1 MHRRQKNSTLYCE
14 RIEKRKGGWRGTQE
28 RLGAWECVSIK
39 SVDFL
44 LGHDEQATKS
54 NIKHGNDSRSGC
66 RGLSRMLLLGAFSI
80 IDLPRLVWPT
90 RWTVTRKA
98 SWAWFMN
105 IFLILVHVLSTI
117 TRKSMMFCVDLISD
131 GPEDQIDPTY
141 EITVKISKT
150 RWYVTR
156 SIIYSHTRHFIYF
169 IFVKTLCNSFHPTN
183 FYHCFD
189 RLNDVHYLKFLSIS
203 YYNKIFENYDKEI
216 AINRYLDFWFYNY

>member
-105 IFLILVHVLSTI
+105 IFLRLVHVLSTI
-117 TRKSMMFCVDLISD
+117 AWNVDDVLCWFDFRWSRRSDRSNLWNYCQDIEDKMIRYTVNHIFSYRTFYLFYFC
-131 GPEDQIDPTY
+131 
-141 EITVKISKT
+141 
-150 RWYVTR
+150 
-156 SIIYSHTRHFIYF
+156 
-169 IFVKTLCNSFHPTN
+169 
-183 FYHCFD
+183 
-189 RLNDVHYLKFLSIS
+189 
-203 YYNKIFENYDKEI
+203 
-216 AINRYLDFWFYNY
+216 